1 MKPPTLQIQHAAAA
15 TIIVVVIL
23 LSRLPSS
30 YSQQP
35 QPLLLVP
42 TFHPTYPF
50 DFDNGNGN
58 GEVMVGDN
66 IVDRTLPPTINT
78 GSLTGRGQ
86 PSATPTYKPSF
97 SPTTQDFGNVQVEVP
112 GIEEETVRPP
122 GETDMPTYYPTPS
135 SRESMPGGGGVVQS
149 NSATATMA
157 TATTTTTSSSC
168 WRYYHGITY
177 HRLVQA
183 ANIGYYL
190 LLGWYYFQ

>member
-58 GEVMVGDN
+58 GEVEVGDN

-122 GETDMPTYYPTPS
+122 GETDMPTYYPTPGMD
-135 SRESMPGGGGVVQS
+135 RESMPGGGGVVQS
-149 NSATATMA
+149 NA
-157 TATTTTTSSSC
+157 ATTTTTTISSSS
-168 WRYYHGITY
+168 WRYYYHGIIMH
-177 HRLVQA
+177 HRLLVQA

>member
-50 DFDNGNGN
+50 DFDNGNG
-58 GEVMVGDN
+58 EVEVGDN
-66 IVDRTLPPTINT
+66 TVDRTLPPTINT

-86 PSATPTYKPSF
+86 PSATPTYKPSY

>member
-30 YSQQP
+30 YSQQ

-50 DFDNGNGN
+50 DFGNGNGN

-66 IVDRTLPPTINT
+66 IVDRTLPLTINT

-86 PSATPTYKPSF
+86 PSATPTYKPSY

-122 GETDMPTYYPTPS
+122 GETDMPTYYPTPGS
-135 SRESMPGGGGVVQS
+135 GGSRESMPGGGGGVVQS
-149 NSATATMA
+149 NA
-157 TATTTTTSSSC
+157 ATTTTISSSSC
-168 WRYYHGITY
+168 WRYYYHGIMH

-183 ANIGYYL
+183 TNIGYYL